1 MQKNWKWEGTAWLK
15 MNVLNLFSG
24 MHVAANVVTSCWR
37 LTSTHAPPPQTRKCQ
52 YTQTRNMITERHNLA
67 CSMIFKAISKT
78 GSLGFCYVCMDIG
91 SSERLAIQNLQL
103 PDAAET
109 RIIPKWLFPPRFPD
123 KNRSTAAVRM
133 LYWLLPS
140 PRDQKSNRLAMKGGG
155 FLGVAGG
162 N

>member
-1 MQKNWKWEGTAWLK
+1 VQKNWKWEGTAWLK

-78 GSLGFCYVCMDIG
+78 APLGSCFVCMDIG
-91 SSERLAIQNLQL
+91 SSEWSAMQNLQI
-103 PDAAET
+103 PNTAET
-109 RIIPKWLFPPRFPD
+109 RIIPKWLFPSRFSG
-123 KNRSTAAVRM
+123 KNRFTSSRPDAV
-133 LYWLLPS
+133 LLAPITTKTKK
-140 PRDQKSNRLAMKGGG
+140 QQTSNGGG
-155 FLGVAGG
+155 VFL
-162 N
+162 